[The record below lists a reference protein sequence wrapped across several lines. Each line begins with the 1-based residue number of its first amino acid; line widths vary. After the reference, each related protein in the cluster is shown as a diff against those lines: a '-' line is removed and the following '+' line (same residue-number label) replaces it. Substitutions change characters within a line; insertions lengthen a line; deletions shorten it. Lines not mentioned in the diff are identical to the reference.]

1 MKIVEPTLLLDIQKC
16 KSNIEKMCHKAKEN
30 DLLFRP
36 HFKTH
41 QSLEIGRWFKDH
53 DVKQITVS
61 SLNMAMY
68 FMQEWKDITVAFPTN
83 ILEIDKINKIASSIH
98 LNLLI
103 EDLKTIQKL
112 GENSKFNIGIF
123 IKIDVGYHR
132 TGINPTDIKKI
143 DKLLTKLKQYQHL
156 DFKGF
161 LGHAGHSYSAKS
173 QNEILQI
180 HAHSI
185 QCMKELKSHY
195 ITEYPNLIT
204 SLGDTPTCS
213 TATNF
218 EGVDEIRPG
227 NFVFYDLAQWSLGV
241 CKLEDI
247 AVTMACPIIAKHPER
262 KELVIYGGGVHFSK
276 DVGNIKGSKTP
287 FYGYVTDIKK
297 TGWENID
304 LNSFYI
310 KMSQEH
316 GIIKADENCF
326 EKYNVGDVIGVI
338 PIHSCM
344 TADLFDQ
351 YITSEGRIM
360 RL

>member
-1 MKIVEPTLLLDIQKC
+1 
-16 KSNIEKMCHKAKEN
+16 
-30 DLLFRP
+30 
-36 HFKTH
+36 
-41 QSLEIGRWFKDH
+41 
-53 DVKQITVS
+53 
-61 SLNMAMY
+61 
-68 FMQEWKDITVAFPTN
+68 
-83 ILEIDKINKIASSIH
+83 
-98 LNLLI
+98 
-103 EDLKTIQKL
+103 
-112 GENSKFNIGIF
+112 
-123 IKIDVGYHR
+123 
-132 TGINPTDIKKI
+132 
-143 DKLLTKLKQYQHL
+143 
-156 DFKGF
+156 
-161 LGHAGHSYSAKS
+161 
-173 QNEILQI
+173 
-180 HAHSI
+180 
-185 QCMKELKSHY
+185 MKELKTHY
-195 ITEYPNLIT
+195 NAEYPNLIT

-227 NFVFYDLAQWSLGV
+227 NFVFYDLVQWSLGV

-247 AVTMACPIIAKHPER
+247 AVAMACPIIAKHPDR

-304 LNSFYI
+304 LNSFYS

-316 GIIKADENCF
+316 GIIKADKNCF

-351 YITSEGRIM
+351 YATSEGRIM